1 MTLLA
6 PPCRIADMYYNT
18 YMKSLPATRVRSDLF
33 NVIKTAVRTHEPVG
47 ITSRAGDA
55 VLLSKSDFE
64 DLMETL
70 ELLSTPGVLA
80 GVRKAK
86 KDIKAGRTY
95 SLAQLFGS

>member
-1 MTLLA
+1 
-6 PPCRIADMYYNT
+6 MYYNT

-33 NVIKTAVRTHEPVG
+33 NVIKTTVMTHEPVG

-55 VLLSKSDFE
+55 VLLSKADFE
-64 DLMETL
+64 DLLETL

-95 SLAQLFGS
+95 SLAQVFGS

>member
-1 MTLLA
+1 MN
-6 PPCRIADMYYNT
+6 MYYNT
-18 YMKSLPATRVRSDLF
+18 YMKNLTATSVRSDLF
-33 NVIKTAVRTHEPVG
+33 NVIKKTVRTHEPVG

-55 VLLSKSDFE
+55 VLLAKEDYD

-95 SLAQLFGS
+95 SLAQVFGS